1 MHITACPFIQ
11 QHGAVRLFRQQF
23 FQMQLISLI
32 FRGICQKKEQKL
44 LTLPYLYYSWKKGKT
59 Q

>member
-1 MHITACPFIQ
+1 MHIAADPFVQ
-11 QHGAVRLFRQQF
+11 QYEAVRPFQQQF

-32 FRGICQKKEQKL
+32 FRGICQEKEQKL
-44 LTLPYLYYSWKKGKT
+44 LPLPYLYYSRKKGKT